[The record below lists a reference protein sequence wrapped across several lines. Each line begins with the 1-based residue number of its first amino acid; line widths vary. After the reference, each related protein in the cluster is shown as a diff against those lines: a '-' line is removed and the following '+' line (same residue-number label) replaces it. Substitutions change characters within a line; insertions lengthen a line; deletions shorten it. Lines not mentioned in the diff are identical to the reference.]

1 MQGTIM
7 DATSGQTSDQTFVSI
22 VARAARYPVMVK
34 SSQLR
39 IIRKGAARDPPAR
52 DPGIQWLLSNT
63 LATSR
68 LLKGTA

>member
-1 MQGTIM
+1 M
-7 DATSGQTSDQTFVSI
+7 DATSGQTSDQTFQSL
-22 VARAARYPVMVK
+22 VARAARYPVMAK

-39 IIRKGAARDPPAR
+39 IIRKGPAREPPAG

-68 LLKGTA
+68 LLTGTA